1 MQWLDNIKNSLFK
14 RQQNNTAKQLAT
26 QRSPI
31 NWEKCHNIAVLFNA
45 SDAANLPAVFQH
57 IRLLISE
64 GKNVQALG
72 FWDAA
77 DLNNAPTQYPVFNRK
92 NLSFSNVPQG
102 ELIQNF
108 IQQRPDALLALY
120 KGQVQPLDY
129 LLSISQAQLKA
140 GFYTLEKIA
149 NLDFMVQPSTPDL
162 DIAIKELLAQLV
174 RVKFNS

>member
-31 NWEKCHNIAVLFNA
+31 SWDKCHNVAILFNA

-72 FWDAA
+72 YWDAN
-77 DLNNAPTQYPVFNRK
+77 DLNSAPTQYPVFNRK
-92 NLSFSNVPQG
+92 NLSFSNIPQG
-102 ELIQNF
+102 ELVQNF
-108 IQQRPDALLALY
+108 TQQRPDVLLALY
-120 KGQVQPLDY
+120 NGKVQALDY
-129 LLSISQAQLKA
+129 LLTVSQANFRA
-140 GFYTLEKIA
+140 GFYSGEKLDS
-149 NLDFMVQPSTPDL
+149 LDFIVQPSSTDL
-162 DIAIKELLAQLV
+162 ETGIKELLSQLL

>member
-26 QRSPI
+26 SRSPI
-31 NWEKCHNIAVLFNA
+31 AWANCQNVAVLFNA
-45 SDAANLPAVFQH
+45 SDAQSLPAVFQH

-64 GKNVQALG
+64 GKNIQALG
-72 FWDAA
+72 YWDAA

-102 ELIQNF
+102 ELVQNF

-120 KGQVQPLDY
+120 KGNVQPLDY
-129 LLSISQAQLKA
+129 LLNVSQAQLKA
-140 GFYTLEKIA
+140 GFYEMDKLES
-149 NLDFMVQPSTPDL
+149 LDFIIQPSSVDL
-162 DIAIKELLAQLV
+162 DIAIKELLSQLL
-174 RVKFNS
+174 RVKFNQ